1 MRLLLSCIL
10 VCKARYKLKGKE
22 IWCFCFYKHHIREK
36 MFNYE
41 TVIKGA
47 PYIIA
52 EIGSNHN
59 GDMTLAFRLIDE
71 AKKAGADCVKFQSWS
86 KDTVFSRK
94 TYDDNYFLAD
104 DYRNRTDYTL
114 EEIVEEYSI
123 DFEQHY
129 LLKAYCEKVGID
141 FASTPFSYGEVD
153 LLVDELDVPFV
164 KVASMDLNNLPFLG
178 YIAQKRK
185 PVVLSTG
192 LGSLADVD
200 EAVRCLEENGC
211 KEIVLLHCVSI
222 YPPMD
227 EQVNLNNIDMLRETF
242 GYPVGYSD
250 HTLGTIAPV
259 MSVAKNVCIIE
270 KHFTLDK
277 NMDGWDHKVSA
288 DSSDLK
294 VIVEAAKRGTQML
307 GQKRKIIVESQERR
321 EAFQRSI
328 VAARDIPFGKIIER
342 SDIEFKRPGTG
353 ISPKYMDFIIGKTA
367 KRNIKYDEIIDK
379 NDF

>member
-1 MRLLLSCIL
+1 
-10 VCKARYKLKGKE
+10 
-22 IWCFCFYKHHIREK
+22 
-36 MFNYE
+36 MFDYR
-41 TVIKGA
+41 TVVQGT

-59 GDMTLAFRLIDE
+59 GDMNLAFQLIDE
-71 AKKAGADCVKFQSWS
+71 AKKTGADCVKFQSWS

-123 DFEQHY
+123 DFKQHY
-129 LLKAYCEKVGID
+129 LLKEHCEKVGVD

-164 KVASMDLNNLPFLG
+164 KVASMDLNNLPFLE
-178 YIAQKRK
+178 YIAKKGK

-200 EAVRCLEENGC
+200 EAVRCLEESGC
-211 KEIVLLHCVSI
+211 KKIILLHCVSI

-250 HTLGTIAPV
+250 HSLGVIAPI

-277 NMDGWDHKVSA
+277 SMAGWDHKVSA

-294 VIVEAAKRGTQML
+294 MIVEAAKHGSKML

-321 EAFQRSI
+321 DAFQRSI
-328 VAARDIPFGKIIER
+328 VAAKDIPIGKMIEI
-342 SDIEFKRPGTG
+342 SDIDFKRPGTG
-353 ISPKYMDFIIGKTA
+353 ISPKYMNFIIGKTA
-367 KRNIKYDEIIDK
+367 KRSIKYDEIIDK